1 MRAALA
7 LMAVLLGGSAAGQD
21 YQIHGPP
28 TPSGA
33 AADLTVSSDL
43 PFETLMARA
52 MARMHADMEA
62 VRLTG
67 RPDQD
72 FLRMMIPHHQGAVDM
87 ARIALLHTRDPRVR
101 NLAQSIVT
109 EQQYEIDLMRSLLAP
124 GPAGAASPRIEE
136 ERK

>member
-7 LMAVLLGGSAAGQD
+7 LMAVLLGASAAGQD
-21 YQIHGPP
+21 HRAHAPAAPP
-28 TPSGA
+28 GA
-33 AADLTVSSDL
+33 AEFAISSDV

-52 MARMHADMEA
+52 MARMHAGMDA
-62 VRLTG
+62 VRFTG

-72 FLRMMIPHHQGAVDM
+72 FLRLMIPHHQGAIDM
-87 ARIALLHTRDPRVR
+87 ARIALLHTEDPRIR

-124 GPAGAASPRIEE
+124 GPAGAASPRHEE